1 MGCELFEIG
10 VLRMDGRMSLRSGWK
25 ADQIDPPFPP
35 GAWLMMSIIVYQP
48 SLEHL
53 NSELKLDA
61 KQQVAVQ
68 DLMIERRTQL
78 LALIDKSPP
87 PTLGFGP
94 LP

>member
-1 MGCELFEIG
+1 M
-10 VLRMDGRMSLRSGWK
+10 
-25 ADQIDPPFPP
+25 
-35 GAWLMMSIIVYQP
+35 IVYQP

-61 KQQVAVQ
+61 NQQAVVQ
-68 DLMIERRTQL
+68 QLMIERRTQL